1 MPHRSAETATYP
13 GEMARFEIQIPDRRL
28 ALLDNVCEDAGET
41 REELLSRIAEEAL
54 VRAGD
59 VLRVRFLQELGPPMS
74 LGGNN
79 AQIIREM
86 RDQRLPPAYR
96 DDPDEV

>member
-13 GEMARFEIQIPDRRL
+13 GEMAKFEIEIPDRRL
-28 ALLDNVCEDAGET
+28 ALLDNVSEDAGET
-41 REELLSRIAEEAL
+41 REELLSRIAEEGL

-59 VLRVRFLQELGPPMS
+59 ALRDKFLEMLGPSVPM
-74 LGGNN
+74 GGDG

-96 DDPDEV
+96 DVPDED

>member
-13 GEMARFEIQIPDRRL
+13 GEMAKFEIQIPDRRL
-28 ALLDNVCEDAGET
+28 ALLDNVSEDAGET
-41 REELLSRIAEEAL
+41 REEFLSRIAEEGL

-59 VLRVRFLQELGPPMS
+59 ALRVRFLQQLGPPMS
-74 LGGNN
+74 LGGEN

-96 DDPDEV
+96 DLPDED

>member
-1 MPHRSAETATYP
+1 
-13 GEMARFEIQIPDRRL
+13 MARIEIEIPDRHL
-28 ALLDNVCEDAGET
+28 ELLDSMSEATGES
-41 REELLSRIAEEAL
+41 REELLSRVAEEGL

-59 VLRVRFLQELGPPMS
+59 VIRVKFLQQLGPPMS
-74 LGGNN
+74 FGGKN

-96 DDPDEV
+96 DDPDED

>member
-13 GEMARFEIQIPDRRL
+13 DEMAKFEIQIPDRRL
-28 ALLDNVCEDAGET
+28 ALMDNLSEDADET
-41 REELLSRIAEEAL
+41 REELLSRIAEEGL

-59 VLRVRFLQELGPPMS
+59 ALRAKFLQELGPPMP
-74 LGGNN
+74 LGGDS

-96 DDPDEV
+96 DVPDED

>member
-13 GEMARFEIQIPDRRL
+13 GEMARFEIQIPDHRL
-28 ALLDNVCEDAGET
+28 ELLDNVCEGTGET
-41 REELLSRIAEEAL
+41 REALLSRVAEEGL

-59 VLRVRFLQELGPPMS
+59 VLRVKFLQQLGPPMS
-74 LGGNN
+74 LGGKN

-96 DDPDEV
+96 DDPDED